1 MKIKE
6 VTLRIMFRRVRKKII
21 QSRKDDLDEK
31 GKRKVER
38 VTQGDDQ
45 RNDKVDKGEG
55 LDIVL

>member
-1 MKIKE
+1 
-6 VTLRIMFRRVRKKII
+6 MFRRVSEKII